1 MKHLTAFLLLI
12 FFQLTTA
19 FLQKDPPYGVDK
31 RPMPTGTHFNELL
44 PQKVGAFERT
54 EFKEPQPGL
63 DGEALYKNGTEEVF
77 MLFSLAKDADDLK
90 ETMQTIFTETKNNA
104 INEFRDVSLK
114 TDPAYIHLI
123 GKGIAFFAWTRG
135 NYCFSAD
142 SKDGNILALKNFMA
156 SFPY

>member
-1 MKHLTAFLLLI
+1 MKRLTAPLLLLFLLA
-12 FFQLTTA
+12 TA
-19 FLQKDPPYGVDK
+19 FLQKDTPYGVDK
-31 RPMPTGTHFNELL
+31 RPLPTGKQFVELL

-77 MLFSLAKDADDLK
+77 MLFSLAKDAADLK

-104 INEFRDVSLK
+104 VNEFRDVSLK
-114 TDPAYIHLI
+114 TNPAYIHLI
-123 GKGIAFFAWTRG
+123 GKHIAFFAWTRG

-142 SKDGNILALKNFMA
+142 SKDGNIVALKKFME